1 MRPKR
6 YPYQGKKKGP
16 TKLTVDPKKI
26 ITNRVNANDIAS
38 QSLVLKTKNSEI
50 TFSGTKVEIKAQS
63 ITGV

>member
-6 YPYQGKKKGP
+6 YPYRQKGP

-26 ITNRVNANDIAS
+26 IKNLKNVNDIAS
-38 QSLVLKTKNSEI
+38 QSLVIKNKDSEI
-50 TFSGTKVEIKAQS
+50 TFSGTKIEIKAQS

>member
-16 TKLTVDPKKI
+16 IAVTIDPKKI
-26 ITNRVNANDIAS
+26 ITNLTNANDIAS
-38 QSLVLKTKNSEI
+38 QPLVLKTKNSEI

>member
-16 TKLTVDPKKI
+16 TELTINPKKI
-26 ITNRVNANDIAS
+26 ITNLLNTNDIAS
-38 QSLVLKTKNSEI
+38 HPLVIKSKNSEV

>member
-6 YPYQGKKKGP
+6 YPYMQKGP
-16 TKLTVDPKKI
+16 TELTIDPKKI
-26 ITNRVNANDIAS
+26 ITNLLNTNDIAS
-38 QSLVLKTKNSEI
+38 HPLVIKSKNSEA